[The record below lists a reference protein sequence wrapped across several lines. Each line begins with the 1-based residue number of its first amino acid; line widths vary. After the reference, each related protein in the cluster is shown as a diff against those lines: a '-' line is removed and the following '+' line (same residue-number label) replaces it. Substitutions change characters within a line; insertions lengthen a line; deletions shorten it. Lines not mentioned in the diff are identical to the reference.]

1 MIDNTQG
8 LSGPYQGI
16 YAAGIARIN
25 QNTAAAKGR
34 ALRGAA
40 NQGVM
45 TSGVSQIPQQGLD
58 KEGMQ
63 EGADLA
69 ANVVGKQY
77 QDTIDLQ
84 NKKDL
89 LSYED
94 TLSQAADARKYEM
107 QKKLAGQN
115 LLGSLAGGGLAG
127 LGSILS
133 K

>member
-8 LSGPYQGI
+8 LSGAYQGI
-16 YAAGIARIN
+16 YSAGLARIN

-34 ALRGAA
+34 ALRAAA

-45 TSGVSQIPQQGLD
+45 TSGVSQISQQGLD

-77 QDTIDLQ
+77 QDNRYSTAGGSRASNIQ
-84 NKKDL
+84 PIF
-89 LSYED
+89 
-94 TLSQAADARKYEM
+94 AD
-107 QKKLAGQN
+107 
-115 LLGSLAGGGLAG
+115 LAGGGLAG